1 MQKFITGS
9 LVFIATTGLVSL
21 LLTSTAHAQ
30 AQSQLPSAGQ
40 SPQQSQLAQKNVSD
54 EDLQSFAKAYV
65 EVQKIQQSHQASL
78 KNTQDP
84 TQVEKLQQEASV
96 EMSKAVQK
104 QGLTPETY
112 TQILVAVNSDSQ
124 LSKKVLD
131 LVNKER
137 AS

>member
-40 SPQQSQLAQKNVSD
+40 SPQQSQPQKNVSD